1 MRFSGYAFK
10 ARLLFEAGGIMQTMT
25 TEFHRALERGIGED
39 LAHQVRDRFF
49 GDANQRRS
57 MLISQL
63 PLTGSLLTVAVM
75 LAFVRPAK
83 LQDTGLQLSL
93 ILVFSLTVLCVLLP
107 WNLLPAKTFLLV
119 PLLDFAVV
127 GLAREATASSFSSLG
142 LLLVFPV
149 IWLAAREGKT
159 GVALSFAATLLTV
172 GVPLL
177 VGASATPSDIARPFL
192 LPLIMTVIALAVHVL
207 VSSLASQDA
216 RLKSQDEEL
225 RKAYGESLER
235 QRLLDTMLDVV
246 GVGVHAVDAAGNDIL
261 VNQQHRRNRT
271 LSRPSGKEQD
281 LNLLASDGTTPLP
294 SEHSPVAR
302 AAQGQS
308 FSDYIVRLGSAADNR
323 VLSSTARA
331 MTDKDGN
338 FAGSVLAFSDV
349 TELVNALAIKDD
361 FVANISHEFRS
372 PLMSILGYLDLV
384 LETPEDRPGQHEAF
398 LGIAQ
403 SNAEKLLNLVSDLL
417 SVSSDSMGVHP
428 QKMDL
433 LDLIRVSV
441 ASAATRAESRGVEIV
456 NEAAGRL
463 WLTADPGRVG
473 QVLDNLLSNAI
484 KYSPRGGTVTIR
496 AWDTGGAISLSV
508 TDTGIGISDEDLPK
522 IFTRY
527 FRSDAVRESAIPGVG
542 LGLGI
547 VKRIVENHGGS
558 ITASSRL
565 NLGSTFTV
573 TLPKGLEVGGP
584 GAPRC

>member
-1 MRFSGYAFK
+1 
-10 ARLLFEAGGIMQTMT
+10 MQTT
-25 TEFHRALERGIGED
+25 ATAAHRASKQDVED
-39 LAHQVRDRFF
+39 LAHQVKSRFF
-49 GDANQRRS
+49 SDATQRRS

-63 PLTGSLLTVAVM
+63 PLTGSLLIVAVM
-75 LAFVRPAK
+75 LAFVRPAE

-93 ILVFSLTVLCVLLP
+93 MLALALTALCVLLP
-107 WNLLPAKTFLLV
+107 WNLLPAKTYLLV
-119 PLLDFAVV
+119 PLVDFVVV

-149 IWLAAREGKT
+149 IWLAAREGKM
-159 GVALSFAATLLTV
+159 GVALSFSATLLTA

-177 VGASATPSDIARPFL
+177 AGASATPSDIARPFL
-192 LPLIMTVIALAVHVL
+192 LPMIMTVIALAVHIL
-207 VSSLASQDA
+207 VSSLGSQDA
-216 RLKSQDEEL
+216 RLKRQDVEL
-225 RKAYGESLER
+225 RKAYEESLER

-246 GVGVHAVDAAGNDIL
+246 GIGVHAVDAAGNDIL
-261 VNQQHRRNRT
+261 VNQQHRRNRA
-271 LSRPSGKEQD
+271 LSQPSAKEQD

-294 SEHSPVAR
+294 PEHGPVAR
-302 AAQGQS
+302 AARGQS
-308 FSDYIVRLGSAADNR
+308 FSDYIVRLGSPTENR

-331 MTDKDGN
+331 MKDKDGN

-372 PLMSILGYLDLV
+372 PLMSILGYVDLV
-384 LETPEDRPGQHEAF
+384 LDTPEEWTGQHQEY
-398 LGIAQ
+398 LKVAQ

-417 SVSSDSMGVHP
+417 SASSDSMGVHP

-433 LDLIRVSV
+433 LDLIRTSV
-441 ASAATRAESRGVEIV
+441 ASASHRAGSRGVEII
-456 NEAAGRL
+456 NEAAEPL
-463 WLTADPGRVG
+463 WLTADPFRVG

-484 KYSPRGGTVTIR
+484 KYSPPGGTVSVR
-496 AWDTGGAISLSV
+496 AWDTGSDITLTV

-527 FRSDAVRESAIPGVG
+527 FRSGAVRESAIPGVG

-573 TLPKGLEVGGP
+573 ILPKVPLGEDGDGGL
-584 GAPRC
+584 